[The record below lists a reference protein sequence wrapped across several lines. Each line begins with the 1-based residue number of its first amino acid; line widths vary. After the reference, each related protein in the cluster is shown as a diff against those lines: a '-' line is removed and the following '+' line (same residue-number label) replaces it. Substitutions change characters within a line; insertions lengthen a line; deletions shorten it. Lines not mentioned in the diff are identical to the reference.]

1 MKKIM
6 FNEIWKPITLNG
18 CRLDVSNYGN
28 VRFSDSK
35 KPKAIHL
42 NIYGYPTI
50 NIQKKS
56 HVKGYRVHRLVALLF
71 VENPCPDKYDCVNHK
86 DEDTTNNHADNLE
99 WCDRAY
105 NNNYGGHNA
114 RVAKTKSKAIIQ
126 YDLNG
131 NKICEWESAT
141 VAAKELDYAQTA
153 INNCCLR
160 KPKYNSYKG
169 FIWRFAGDEDVQYSN
184 GKRVYKC
191 DAAGNILEEYIN
203 MSTAAQNNNI
213 LLTAITNCVKGRSR
227 TAGGFVW
234 KLKTA

>member
-86 DEDTTNNHADNLE
+86 DEATTNNHADNLE

-131 NKICEWESAT
+131 NKICEWKSAT
-141 VAAKELDYAQTA
+141 CGTEGV
-153 INNCCLR
+153 
-160 KPKYNSYKG
+160 
-169 FIWRFAGDEDVQYSN
+169 IWRIAGDEDVQYSN